1 MLDVQQRRE
10 RVQME
15 EEAINTAI
23 IQETEE
29 ELQQINKSLYK
40 VLWRRGPESIP
51 FAVDV
56 LLESCRQRFLSS
68 KCGRVRENVRAT
80 DALRRRSSLVSQ
92 NAAFRC
98 LSDANIVTPGR

>member
-10 RVQME
+10 RVQMQ

-40 VLWRRGPESIP
+40 VWWRPSQGEHSIC
-51 FAVDV
+51 
-56 LLESCRQRFLSS
+56 S
-68 KCGRVRENVRAT
+68 
-80 DALRRRSSLVSQ
+80 
-92 NAAFRC
+92 
-98 LSDANIVTPGR
+98 